1 MNVKER
7 IDQLKKEIK
16 EHNIRYHQDD
26 NPIISDQDFDA
37 LMQELLQLELMY
49 PEYLT
54 EDSPTQTVGASPTNQ
69 AFRKIT
75 HPVAMR
81 SLSNAF
87 SPEDLKAFDQR
98 IRKIT
103 PQVTYVVEPKVD
115 GLAATVRYENGV
127 LQYAATRGDG
137 AVGED
142 ITHNMITI
150 SQVPQKLKQAVSLE
164 VRGEVYMSK
173 EAFLNL
179 NQKRE
184 TRGEEPFKNP
194 RNAAAGTMRQ
204 LDDAVAKERSLAWFI
219 YGVASDSYQPQMTY
233 VKMREHLYDLGFKLD
248 TETIHFETIEHV
260 IDAVLKLEENRHSY
274 PFEIDGVVI
283 KVNERSLYETL
294 GFTNKSPRYAIAY
307 KFKAEEVETTLEAI
321 EYQVGRTGQIT
332 PVAHLIPVSV
342 AGTVVA
348 RATLHNEAYIAE
360 RDIRVGDRVLIKKA
374 GDIIPEVIRPLTDK
388 RPLNAQT
395 VVFIQECP
403 ACGSPL
409 TKDPDQAAYY
419 CVNAT
424 CEAQLKEKLVHFV
437 SRKAMN
443 IESLGEK
450 IITVLYDQGWL
461 KSLEDIYRL
470 KDHAESLMT
479 LPGFGQKRVQTML
492 DNIENSKQQPLEKLL
507 FGLGIRHVGEATAK
521 LLAQSHKSMEAFQA
535 SSFDSLVA
543 LPDVGEKMATSIQS
557 FLDDEHNQ
565 ALIAFFKDEG
575 LRMDTVITTVDL
587 KHLFSGK
594 SVVLTGSLS
603 TMTRS
608 EAGQKIEAL
617 GGKIVGSVSS
627 QTDYVIAG
635 ESAGSKYNKAVDL
648 GITILNEAEF
658 LALLESVTV

>member
-1 MNVKER
+1 MSIKER
-7 IDQLKKEIK
+7 IDQLKQEIN
-16 EHNIRYHQDD
+16 EHNVRYHQDD

-49 PEYLT
+49 PEFLT
-54 EDSPTQTVGASPTNQ
+54 ADSPTQTVGASAVNQ
-69 AFRKIT
+69 AFQKIT
-75 HPVAMR
+75 HTVAMR

-87 SPEDLKAFDQR
+87 SPEDLHAFDQR
-98 IRKIT
+98 VRKIT
-103 PQVTYVVEPKVD
+103 PKVTYVVEPKVD
-115 GLAATVRYENGV
+115 GLAASVRYENGL
-127 LQYAATRGDG
+127 LQVAATRGDG
-137 AVGED
+137 SVGED

-150 SQVPQKLKQAVSLE
+150 STVPQKLNEAVSLE

-179 NQKRE
+179 NHKRE
-184 TRGEEPFKNP
+184 ALGEEPFKNP

-204 LDDAVAKERSLAWFI
+204 LDQAVAKERSLAWFI
-219 YGVASDSYQPQMTY
+219 YGVASESYQSDKTYAELRDHLMT
-233 VKMREHLYDLGFKLD
+233 LGFPIER
-248 TETIHFETIEHV
+248 ETLLFDSM
-260 IDAVLKLEENRHSY
+260 DAVVEAVLELEDNRHSF

-307 KFKAEEVETTLEAI
+307 KFKAEEVETTLQAI

-342 AGTVVA
+342 AGTVVS

-374 GDIIPEVIRPLTDK
+374 GDIIPEVIRPLLDK
-388 RPLNAQT
+388 RPVEAQP
-395 VVFIQECP
+395 VAFIQHCP
-403 ACGSPL
+403 ACGAVL

-419 CVNAT
+419 CVNAM

-443 IESLGEK
+443 IETLGEK
-450 IITVLYDQGWL
+450 IITVLYEQGCL

-470 KDHAESLMT
+470 KEHAEALKA

-521 LLAQSHKSMEAFQA
+521 LLAQSFGSMEAFQRA
-535 SSFDSLVA
+535 SYEDLVG
-543 LPDVGEKMATSIQS
+543 LPDVGEKMATSIRS
-557 FLDDEHNQ
+557 FCDDEHNQ
-565 ALIAFFKDEG
+565 ALIAFFKDAG
-575 LRMDTVITTVDL
+575 LRMDTLVRNVPSN
-587 KHLFSGK
+587 HPFSGK
-594 SVVLTGSLS
+594 NLVLTGSLS

-608 EAGQKIEAL
+608 EAGQKIEAF
-617 GGKIVGSVSS
+617 GGKVVSSVSA

-635 ESAGSKYNKAVDL
+635 ESAGSKYQKALDL
-648 GITILNEAEF
+648 GLTILNEAEF
-658 LALLESVTV
+658 IALLESVTV